1 MKTRRSNARVPVLF
15 PVLALAV
22 ALGACRGAPET
33 EPSPKPPS
41 DRPYL
46 VVLGIAQDAGVPQA
60 GTREHPA
67 WDDSS
72 RRRMAVCLGMVD
84 PRSGRRF
91 LFEPTPDFKWQLRRL
106 DRVAPPVGPVPGL
119 DGVFLT
125 HAHMGHYLGLAWLGH
140 ESIGAKGVPV
150 YAMPRMATYLSENG
164 PWDQLVRYGNVELQ
178 PMSAGEPVELAS
190 DLRVMPI
197 LVPHRQEYSEVVAY
211 RIEGPEQSVLFL
223 PDIDSWKEW
232 DALGTRLEDVL
243 DTVDVAYLD
252 ATFYANG
259 EIPGRDMSG
268 FPHPFITTT
277 MSRLGDRSAEDRAQ
291 VRFIHFNHTNPALD
305 PDSPERAAVL
315 ERGFRLAEELE
326 IVPL

>member
-1 MKTRRSNARVPVLF
+1 
-15 PVLALAV
+15 
-22 ALGACRGAPET
+22 
-33 EPSPKPPS
+33 
-41 DRPYL
+41 
-46 VVLGIAQDAGVPQA
+46 
-60 GTREHPA
+60 
-67 WDDSS
+67 
-72 RRRMAVCLGMVD
+72 
-84 PRSGRRF
+84 
-91 LFEPTPDFKWQLRRL
+91 
-106 DRVAPPVGPVPGL
+106 
-119 DGVFLT
+119 
-125 HAHMGHYLGLAWLGH
+125 
-140 ESIGAKGVPV
+140 
-150 YAMPRMATYLSENG
+150 
-164 PWDQLVRYGNVELQ
+164 
-178 PMSAGEPVELAS
+178 MSAGEPVELAS

-277 MSRLGDRSAEDRAQ
+277 MSRLGDRSAEDRAK